1 LPEPEAPTTATASP
15 RVTARSISRRIARS
29 ASPLF
34 TVLPI
39 PRAITT
45 LLFVAMLLFV
55 VLLAAPVAAA
65 EKSIL
70 VVGDSLSA
78 AYGLPR
84 DRGWVALLEERL
96 KREHPDY
103 IVVNASIS
111 GDTSGGGR
119 ARLKALLERHR
130 PAVMILALGGN
141 DGLRGLPPAQI
152 RANLS
157 AMIQDAQAQG
167 TRVLL
172 LGVKMPPNYGE
183 DYTKGFEAI
192 FRDVAKTHRTALVPF
207 LLEDFA
213 EKPEF
218 FQPDRIHP
226 TEAAQPLMLERV
238 WPALK
243 PLLR

>member
-1 LPEPEAPTTATASP
+1 M
-15 RVTARSISRRIARS
+15 
-29 ASPLF
+29 
-34 TVLPI
+34 
-39 PRAITT
+39 PRARTT
-45 LLFVAMLLFV
+45 LLFVATLLFV

-78 AYGLPR
+78 AYGIPR
-84 DRGWVALLEERL
+84 NRGWVALLEERL

-119 ARLKALLERHR
+119 ARLKPLLERHR
-130 PAVMILALGGN
+130 PTVMILELGAN
-141 DGLRGLPPAQI
+141 DGLRGLPPAQL
-152 RANLS
+152 RTNLG
-157 AMIQDAQAQG
+157 AMIQDAQTQG
-167 TRVLL
+167 ARVLL

-183 DYTKGFEAI
+183 DYTKAFEAA
-192 FRDVAKTHRTALVPF
+192 FRDVAKVHRTALVPF
-207 LLEDFA
+207 LMEDFA

-218 FQPDRIHP
+218 FLPDRIHP

-238 WPALK
+238 WPALRT
-243 PLLR
+243 LLKSP

>member
-1 LPEPEAPTTATASP
+1 M
-15 RVTARSISRRIARS
+15 
-29 ASPLF
+29 
-34 TVLPI
+34 

-45 LLFVAMLLFV
+45 LLLV
-55 VLLAAPVAAA
+55 VVLAAPAWAA

-78 AYGLPR
+78 AYGIPR
-84 DRGWVALLEERL
+84 NRGWVALLEERL
-96 KREHPDY
+96 KREQLDY

-119 ARLKALLERHR
+119 ARLKPLLERYR

-157 AMIQDAQAQG
+157 AMIRDAQAHG
-167 TRVLL
+167 ARVLL
-172 LGVKMPPNYGE
+172 LGVKVPPNYGE
-183 DYTKGFEAI
+183 EYTRGFEAV
-192 FRDVAKTHRTALVPF
+192 FRDLAKTHRTALVPF

-226 TEAAQPLMLERV
+226 TEAAQPLMLDRV

-243 PLLR
+243 RLLK

>member
-1 LPEPEAPTTATASP
+1 M
-15 RVTARSISRRIARS
+15 
-29 ASPLF
+29 
-34 TVLPI
+34 
-39 PRAITT
+39 PRAVTT
-45 LLFVAMLLFV
+45 LLFVAMLL
-55 VLLAAPVAAA
+55 LGIPLAAPVLAA

-78 AYGLPR
+78 AYGIAR
-84 DRGWVALLEERL
+84 NRGWVALLEERL
-96 KREHPDY
+96 KHEHPDY

-111 GDTSGGGR
+111 GDTTDGGR
-119 ARLKALLERHR
+119 ARLKPLLERHR

-141 DGLRGLPPAQI
+141 DGLRGQAPAQI

-157 AMIQDAQAQG
+157 AMIQQAQAQG
-167 TRVLL
+167 ARVLV
-172 LGVKMPPNYGE
+172 LGVKLPPNYGE
-183 DYTKGFEAI
+183 DYTKSFEAV
-192 FRDVAKTHRTALVPF
+192 FRDVAKTHRAALVPF

-226 TEAAQPLMLERV
+226 TEAAQPLMLDRV

-243 PLLR
+243 ALLK